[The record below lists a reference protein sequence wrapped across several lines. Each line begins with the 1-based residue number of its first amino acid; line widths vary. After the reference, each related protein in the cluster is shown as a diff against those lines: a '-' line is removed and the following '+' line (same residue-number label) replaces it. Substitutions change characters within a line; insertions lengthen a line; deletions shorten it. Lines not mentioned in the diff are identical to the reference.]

1 MSTDQMLPKDPIAAA
16 DLLTAL
22 VLKDQD
28 ETICRYPTCNNP
40 RRQETG
46 MGRPS
51 AYCNDSDHTAV
62 SNHRARASLKAIA
75 AGVVQETVVKQER
88 PTGIVPV
95 ESLRSSVLQGMTQL
109 QGSLERYI
117 TTLVEISD
125 PDVSAAQIQA
135 TLDRADTRIAEAL
148 QNASTERSLRLAAD
162 AASVAARQE
171 AQAEREA
178 AELAIVHMEEAEAK
192 TQRVIEESEQQIIVV
207 QAERDETIARM
218 HGEAKQQIDEVFQQA
233 KEAVA
238 SAEAATVTAQ
248 EEARQANARAHD
260 AEVDAR
266 TRIATAE
273 RLVSEANATLDRE
286 RAEVDRLR
294 GEIEKTITEA
304 RRRAEED
311 RTETAALL
319 KREREEVDRLRGEL
333 VSVTTNAREQ
343 ATADRGEMDRLRE
356 ELGAMRT
363 RADRLAELNDDLR
376 AKLIERQ
383 NPPQQ

>member
-1 MSTDQMLPKDPIAAA
+1 MSTQSSLPKDAIAATEVLA
-16 DLLTAL
+16 AL

-28 ETICRYPTCNNP
+28 ETICRYPTCHTP
-40 RRQETG
+40 RRAETG
-46 MGRPS
+46 TGRPS
-51 AYCNDSDHTAV
+51 AYCSDPDHTAV

-178 AELAIVHMEEAEAK
+178 AELAVVHMEEAEAK
-192 TQRVIEESEQQIIVV
+192 TQRVIEESEQQIIAV
-207 QAERDETIARM
+207 QAERDETIDRVR
-218 HGEAKQQIDEVFQQA
+218 GEARQQIDEAFQQA

-238 SAEAATVTAQ
+238 VAETATATAQ
-248 EEARQANARAHD
+248 VEARQANVRAHD

-286 RAEVDRLR
+286 RTEVDRLR
-294 GEIEKTITEA
+294 GELATTITEA
-304 RRRAEED
+304 RRRADAD
-311 RTETAALL
+311 RAEAASLL
-319 KREREEVDRLRGEL
+319 ERERGEVNRLRKEL
-333 VSVTTNAREQ
+333 TTATTNAREQ
-343 ATADRGEMDRLRE
+343 AAATHDEMKQLRE
-356 ELGAMRT
+356 ELVATRT
-363 RADRLAELNDDLR
+363 RADRLAELNDELR
-376 AKLIERQ
+376 TQLMQRQ
-383 NPPQQ
+383 KPTQ

>member
-28 ETICRYPTCNNP
+28 ETICRYPTCHNP

-125 PDVSAAQIQA
+125 PDVSVAQIQA

-218 HGEAKQQIDEVFQQA
+218 HGEAKQQIDEAFQQA

-311 RTETAALL
+311 RTEAAALL

-333 VSVTTNAREQ
+333 VSVTTNARGQ

-376 AKLIERQ
+376 AKLMERQ